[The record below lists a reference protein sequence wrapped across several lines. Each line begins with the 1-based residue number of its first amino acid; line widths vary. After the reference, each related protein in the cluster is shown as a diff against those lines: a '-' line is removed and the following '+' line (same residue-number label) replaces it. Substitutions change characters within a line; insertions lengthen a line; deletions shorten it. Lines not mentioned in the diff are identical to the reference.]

1 MAVKGAV
8 FTSEYLLLLG
18 APQALTTKQDSKK
31 ERNQKRHHSL
41 AWLASHAPFFLA
53 WLARNGNKKLLDVGS
68 CVALVQPFV
77 LEVVVIVDLNNRR
90 LVLRYRRC
98 SLSRSWLQP
107 LQFWGKVL
115 NIRSIGVVVN
125 GDKPGVTLSDYPY
138 AFHMQTYSDCLF
150 IFSILIHSPGVAVI
164 IVPLHRDL
172 RYHCT
177 IQSATSTTILGRCT
191 STFA

>member
-18 APQALTTKQDSKK
+18 TPQALTTKQDSKK

-53 WLARNGNKKLLDVGS
+53 WLTRNGNEKLLDVGS

-77 LEVVVIVDLNNRR
+77 LEVIVIIDLNNRR
-90 LVLRYRRC
+90 LVLRYQRC

-115 NIRSIGVVVN
+115 NICSICHDSDVGT
-125 GDKPGVTLSDYPY
+125 DYFFLLLSFLP
-138 AFHMQTYSDCLF
+138 T
-150 IFSILIHSPGVAVI
+150 
-164 IVPLHRDL
+164 IVPSSYYPLV
-172 RYHCT
+172 
-177 IQSATSTTILGRCT
+177 QILDYRLFT
-191 STFA
+191 DTR